1 MSLSISRQ
9 GSFSLKRTESAIV
22 YVIIRSRS
30 DMAPSC
36 AAGPVKR
43 CDTVQINRLTG
54 FYISVKIGISD
65 LSVLITFLS

>member
-1 MSLSISRQ
+1 MQLYTLSFDLGRIWH
-9 GSFSLKRTESAIV
+9 LV
-22 YVIIRSRS
+22 V
-30 DMAPSC
+30 